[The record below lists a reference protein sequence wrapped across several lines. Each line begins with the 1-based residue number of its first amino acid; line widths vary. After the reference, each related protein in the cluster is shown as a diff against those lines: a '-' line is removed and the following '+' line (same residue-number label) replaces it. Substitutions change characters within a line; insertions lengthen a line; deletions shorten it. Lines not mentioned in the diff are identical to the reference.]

1 MNQEHIAILMAIG
14 VTVAMITM
22 VLLGVTPSNL
32 PKAKVDLSNI
42 QLTGNDRVD
51 LTNYAVEYLRHDP
64 NIQKFND
71 RPDLLFDYVG
81 NVTINEVFV
90 LLWLRLGKRDIYI
103 LNPHKLIADVMVG
116 LGNLGVEPVASIL
129 KRKPT

>member
-1 MNQEHIAILMAIG
+1 
-14 VTVAMITM
+14 MITM

-81 NVTINEVFV
+81 NWTRARF
-90 LLWLRLGKRDIYI
+90 K
-103 LNPHKLIADVMVG
+103 
-116 LGNLGVEPVASIL
+116 
-129 KRKPT
+129 